1 MPKLHSFPLL
11 ALGSLI
17 IGLTRT
23 SLAPAQQTD
32 SPASAEKPTLSEAAP
47 TKSTPPIE
55 KTPKKKQLD
64 CSKGFLNLRTPP
76 KECADER
83 QLEYAILPAVFTTKE
98 TSFGAA
104 IYGELTYFTNK
115 DPETGV
121 SRTGLGLTLTAR
133 KQFIARAPVVVTFDK
148 DNFIIDG
155 TIDFRIYPNR
165 YYGLGNEADWDYQQ
179 YREDALS
186 FNFEFRRRLFGDV
199 YLGLLWDLRNVF
211 AVKDG
216 AGYDTHGDELAA
228 GEEGLLT
235 EEAPLGNKPYF
246 DQGFGAQ
253 LVFDSRDNFAYPL
266 SGDFHRLSV
275 RYFDPAFGAAHTFTL
290 VTLDARKYFSLPYQ
304 QVIAV
309 QLLSE
314 IRDGTPPFSL
324 MSELGGTSLLRGYFK
339 GRYRDNNMLLLQ
351 AEYRFPIYKRLSGVA
366 FGDVGQVYGPSGPFA
381 ANAFRWTVGVG
392 GRFRFG
398 ARTYMR
404 IDLAGN
410 HETGAVVFN
419 GGQAF

>member
-1 MPKLHSFPLL
+1 MRKFLPVPWLGFL
-11 ALGSLI
+11 A
-17 IGLTRT
+17 IGL
-23 SLAPAQQTD
+23 APISIAHAQQTA
-32 SPASAEKPTLSEAAP
+32 PAAPINASANTPEKKLN
-47 TKSTPPIE
+47 
-55 KTPKKKQLD
+55 

-76 KECADER
+76 AECADLH
-83 QLEYAILPAVFTTKE
+83 QLEYAILPAVFTSKE
-98 TSFGAA
+98 TSFGAVV
-104 IYGELTYFTNK
+104 YGELSYFTNK

-121 SRTGLGLTLTAR
+121 SRTGLGLTVTAR
-133 KQFIARAPVVVTFDK
+133 KQFIARAPIVLTFDK

-165 YYGLGNEADWDYQQ
+165 YYGVGNDSEWDYQQ

-186 FNFEFRRRLFGDV
+186 FNFEFRRRILGDV

-211 AVKDG
+211 TIKDG
-216 AGYDTHGDELAA
+216 TSYDVHGDEL
-228 GEEGLLT
+228 EEATPGLLKA
-235 EEAPLGNKPYF
+235 EAPLGNEPYF
-246 DQGFGAQ
+246 DQGFGVQA
-253 LVFDSRDNFAYPL
+253 VYDSRDNFAYPL
-266 SGDFHRLSV
+266 TGDYHRLSV
-275 RYFDPAFGAAHTFTL
+275 RYFNPAFGAAHSFSL
-290 VTLDARKYFSLPYQ
+290 VTLDARKYINLSREHVL
-304 QVIAV
+304 AV

-314 IRDGTPPFSL
+314 VRSGAPPFSL

-366 FGDVGQVYGPSGPFA
+366 FGNVGQVYGPNGAFA
-381 ANAFRWTVGVG
+381 ASALRWTLGAG

-404 IDLAGN
+404 IDVAGN